1 MNHNGWEFALC
12 ACCALSCSVMLDSCD
27 PTDWTCKASLCMGL
41 YRQEYQSR
49 LPFLSPGD
57 LPNPGIESRSPALQT
72 LYWLSYEGSPL
83 MGMGKFNLNDHYI
96 NYCGKEFIRRN
107 VSAFIVNR
115 FQNAVLKCSLRN
127 DRMVL
132 VHSQGKP
139 FNITV
144 IQVYALST
152 DAKEAKV
159 DGSMKT
165 YITIWN

>member
-1 MNHNGWEFALC
+1 
-12 ACCALSCSVMLDSCD
+12 
-27 PTDWTCKASLCMGL
+27 
-41 YRQEYQSR
+41 
-49 LPFLSPGD
+49 
-57 LPNPGIESRSPALQT
+57 
-72 LYWLSYEGSPL
+72 

-144 IQVYALST
+144 IQVYVPTT
-152 DAKEAKV
+152 DAKE
-159 DGSMKT
+159 DGVECF
-165 YITIWN
+165 YEDLQDFL

>member
-1 MNHNGWEFALC
+1 MDGNTLC
-12 ACCALSCSVMLDSCD
+12 VHAVHLVTQSCRTLVTPQTE
-27 PTDWTCKASLCMGL
+27 PTRLLCPWDWL

-57 LPNPGIESRSPALQT
+57 LPNPGIEPRSPALQT
-72 LYWLSYEGSPL
+72 LYRLSYEGSPW
-83 MGMGKFNLNDHYI
+83 MGMGNFNSNDHYF

-127 DRMVL
+127 DRMIL

-165 YITIWN
+165 YITIWS

>member
-1 MNHNGWEFALC
+1 
-12 ACCALSCSVMLDSCD
+12 
-27 PTDWTCKASLCMGL
+27 MGF
-41 YRQEYQSR
+41 YRQEYRSR

-57 LPNPGIESRSPALQT
+57 LPNPGIEPRSSALQT
-72 LYWLSYEGSPL
+72 LYRLSYEGSPW
-83 MGMGKFNLNDHYI
+83 MGVGKFNSNDHYI

-115 FQNAVLKCSLRN
+115 RFQNAVLKCSLRN
-127 DRMVL
+127 DRMIL

-165 YITIWN
+165 YITIWS